1 MPPTLACRRLHA
13 VLFVL
18 SMHVAEQPAT
28 QEYVSAQ
35 RKKQNMHKLSSNVSF
50 HKNSGVRLVCA
61 AAADEVIDKIRS
73 YQKLI
78 DDYLLYF
85 FERTNSTK
93 KNRVMTSMPSLS
105 AWGSSPK
112 KKKETPK
119 EKMKK
124 AHGLTFIA
132 LITELWINTYVPF
145 ESPHECHVTWIDL
158 EKKGTLGVIAAPSDK
173 LLLCLLDVV
182 NEAHF
187 LPMHACPACVEF
199 EEQKGDAAPQKPAPP
214 DRFVRM

>member
-1 MPPTLACRRLHA
+1 
-13 VLFVL
+13 
-18 SMHVAEQPAT
+18 MHFAEQPAT

-35 RKKQNMHKLSSNVSF
+35 RKKHNMHKLSSNVSF
-50 HKNSGVRLVCA
+50 HKNSGVLLVCA

-93 KNRVMTSMPSLS
+93 KNRVMTSMTSLS

-145 ESPHECHVTWIDL
+145 ESPHECHVPLYDAL
-158 EKKGTLGVIAAPSDK
+158 EKPLWFAKGTFGVIAAPPDK

-199 EEQKGDAAPQKPAPP
+199 EEQKGDAAPQNPAPP